1 MNYTMIDADKAPP
14 KPPKTLSR
22 MARETHTLVASLSTG
37 KVARVEVSEGES
49 LRGIKASITRAAKRM
64 DKSVRTWDHDGRVYA
79 ELS

>member
-1 MNYTMIDADKAPP
+1 MNYTMIDADKAPA

-22 MARETHTLVASLSTG
+22 MARETHALVASLTSG
-37 KVARVEVSEGES
+37 KVARVEASDGES

-64 DKSVRTWDHDGRVYA
+64 DKNVRTWDHEGKVYA